1 MNDHT
6 RPASAFRGRVD
17 EPSAWNAEELRQD
30 TSWIYELSRAEI
42 AEVEAALRSANG
54 AGVSLLHVRPETF
67 PLPTLSGRLREM
79 TRQLE
84 HGRGIALVRGVPV
97 GRYDVPDIEKI
108 YFGISGYLGVVIAQ
122 NSKGDHVGHVRNEG
136 LKWGEVSNGELVRGY
151 RTNAYMPFH
160 SDPTDVVGLLCVQ
173 KALEGGLSSIASSM
187 SIYNEILATRPDMLD
202 CLFNGFYYSLR
213 GETAGGLGSITEYR
227 IPVFDHFAGRL
238 STRYVR
244 KTIEQGATVGNAP
257 LTGAEREAL
266 DLVDALAQRDDLR
279 FDMAFEPG
287 DIQYLNNYVA
297 FHSRTGFQDGPG
309 KDQQR
314 FLMRLWLQS
323 PDARALSRPLA
334 RPQGER
340 SIFLSREQALRKAG
354 LLPALEGQHTHGA

>member
-1 MNDHT
+1 MNDMIPPA
-6 RPASAFRGRVD
+6 RPFRDRID
-17 EPSAWNAEELRQD
+17 EPSAWTAEELRRD
-30 TSWIYELSRAEI
+30 SAWIYELTRSEI
-42 AEVEAALRSANG
+42 AEIEAALKSAKA
-54 AGVSLLHVRPETF
+54 AGVDLLAVRPETF
-67 PLPTLSGRLREM
+67 PLPTLAARLREL

-84 HGRGIALVRGVPV
+84 HGRGIALLRGVPT

-108 YFGISGYLGVVIAQ
+108 YLGISGYLGVVIAQ
-122 NSKGDHVGHVRNEG
+122 NSKGDHVGHVRDEG
-136 LKWGEVSNGELVRGY
+136 LKWGQVSNGELVRGY

-160 SDPTDVVGLLCVQ
+160 SDPTDIVGLLCVQ
-173 KALEGGLSSIASSM
+173 QALEGGLSSIASSM
-187 SIYNEILATRPDMLD
+187 SIYNEILRTHPQALD

-213 GETAGGLGSITEYR
+213 GETGDGLGRTTEYR

-244 KTIEQGATVGNAP
+244 KTIEQGATVGGAP
-257 LTGAEREAL
+257 LTAEEREAL
-266 DLVDALAQRDDLR
+266 DLVDLLAQRDDLR
-279 FDMAFEPG
+279 FDMVFEPG

-297 FHSRTGFQDGPG
+297 FHSRTDFRDGPQ

-323 PDARALSRPLA
+323 PDARRLSRPLA

-340 SIFLSREQALRKAG
+340 SIFLSREQALLKAG
-354 LLPALEGQHTHGA
+354 LVQAG

>member
-1 MNDHT
+1 MNDMNA
-6 RPASAFRGRVD
+6 PAGAAAPFRQPVT
-17 EPSAWNAEELRQD
+17 EPSAWKAEELRSD
-30 TSWIYELSRAEI
+30 RSWIHELGAAEI
-42 AEVEAALRSANG
+42 AEVEAALKANNG
-54 AGVSLLHVRPETF
+54 AGVALLDVRPENF
-67 PLPTLSGRLREM
+67 PLPTLAARMREVS
-79 TRQLE
+79 RQLE
-84 HGRGIALVRGVPV
+84 HGRGIALLRGVPV
-97 GRYDVPDIEKI
+97 GRYDVPDVEKI
-108 YFGISGYLGVVIAQ
+108 YLGISGYLGVVIAQ

-160 SDPTDVVGLLCVQ
+160 SDPTDIVGLLCVQ
-173 KALEGGLSSIASSM
+173 KSVEGGLSSIASSM
-187 SIYNEILATRPDMLD
+187 SIYNEILATRPEALD

-213 GETAGGLGSITEYR
+213 GETGDGLGRTTEYR

-257 LTGAEREAL
+257 LTTEERKAL

-297 FHSRTGFQDGPG
+297 FHSRTGFRDGELPAQ
-309 KDQQR
+309 KR

-354 LLPALEGQHTHGA
+354 LLPAA